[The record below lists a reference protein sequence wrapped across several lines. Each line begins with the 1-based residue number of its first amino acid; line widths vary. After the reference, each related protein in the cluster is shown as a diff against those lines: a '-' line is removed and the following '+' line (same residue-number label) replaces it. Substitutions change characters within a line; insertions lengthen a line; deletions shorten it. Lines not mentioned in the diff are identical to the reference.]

1 MSRIPEADYKVTEA
15 EVIASL
21 ARTASAPKVV
31 DPNDYPAFVITNDD
45 QNVES
50 LERLLP
56 SPSRI
61 RQRVMIDDVTS
72 FIDYL
77 NTFKDEHSRVFVS
90 LAEEQVVAVVDYHD
104 RVKPRWG
111 DHVAVLRLRKSIPW
125 DAWTKIHNADLSQ
138 VRFAEFLEDNSGS
151 IVKPKAA
158 EVVEMAR
165 TFSAKT
171 DVAFSSAVRLENGDV
186 QLAFAEKTAASA
198 GKRGNIEIPTQ
209 LELKVCPFEGSNEET
224 VIVRMRYRINDGV
237 LTFKLTIA
245 RREEL
250 ERAVL
255 DSIAAQVRKATNL
268 PVHIGVVT
276 PSK

>member
-1 MSRIPEADYKVTEA
+1 MNQVNCAEAAVVAHLQRLAAAPSIVPKADTAYV
-15 EVIASL
+15 VIAGDE
-21 ARTASAPKVV
+21 RVH
-31 DPNDYPAFVITNDD
+31 
-45 QNVES
+45 S
-50 LERLLP
+50 LEHLLP
-56 SPSRI
+56 APSRI
-61 RQRVMIDDVTS
+61 RQRVAIDDVQS

-77 NTFKDEHSRVFVS
+77 NTFKGEGSRVFVS
-90 LAEEQVVAVVDYHD
+90 LADAQLVAVVDYHNASQ
-104 RVKPRWG
+104 PRWG
-111 DHVAVLRLRKSIPW
+111 DHVVTLRLRKSIPW
-125 DAWTKIHNADLSQ
+125 EAWTKIHNADLSQ

-171 DVAFSSAVRLENGDV
+171 DVAFSSAVRLENGDI
-186 QLAFAEKTAASA
+186 QLAFAEKTAAQA

-209 LELKVCPFEGSNEET
+209 LELNVCPFEGSNEET

-255 DSIAAQVRKATNL
+255 DSIAAQVRKETNL
-268 PVHIGVVT
+268 PVHIGVLN
-276 PSK
+276 K